1 MTNNNNLIPKENFK
15 KVEEVREINNE
26 TPSFEEFMKTYE
38 IDKAVNYD
46 DLNVSDISIRKGY
59 GPCSD
64 DDYCDC
70 SCRWKSDCNHLIN
83 YKMYG
88 GEGSG
93 SNKGS
98 LKYKLD
104 LDGVEL
110 KDKISASIRCKKTDY
125 DETNYFN
132 VSAGGSIGLNS
143 EGVNLGAKAGIDLVK
158 YENENGFKAR
168 AGLNVDTGGTVGK
181 DGAEVKFLGFGVSV
195 GKKNG
200 ISTPFG
206 EISKSSDDC
215 VIQ

>member
-1 MTNNNNLIPKENFK
+1 
-15 KVEEVREINNE
+15 
-26 TPSFEEFMKTYE
+26 MKNYE
-38 IDKAVNYD
+38 IDKAVNYG

-93 SNKGS
+93 ASKGS

-110 KDKISASIRCKKTDY
+110 KEKASASIRCKKTDY

-158 YENENGFKAR
+158 YENEDGFKAR

-181 DGAEVKFLGFGVSV
+181 DGVEAKFLGFGVSL

-200 ISTPFG
+200 ISTPLG